1 METYPAEQAMT
12 ILESLAAMGIAFSAI
27 SVQDNSVVTIAL
39 DKHDDIALQEFAAI
53 AAKNIQEKVD
63 EFLSPEK
70 SPTKGE
76 REKDKPKEEVH
87 TSKINPEYYASIPKS
102 ERVTTVVSPD
112 SAKKIMQTLDN
123 QDVSYSA
130 VERGK
135 TAVAITVA
143 KSDVQN
149 LTSARAEAQKL
160 QTKEFINRNFISS
173 SQKKIDIHNV

>member
-1 METYPAEQAMT
+1 
-12 ILESLAAMGIAFSAI
+12 
-27 SVQDNSVVTIAL
+27 
-39 DKHDDIALQEFAAI
+39 
-53 AAKNIQEKVD
+53 
-63 EFLSPEK
+63 
-70 SPTKGE
+70 
-76 REKDKPKEEVH
+76 
-87 TSKINPEYYASIPKS
+87 
-102 ERVTTVVSPD
+102 
-112 SAKKIMQTLDN
+112 MQTLDN

-160 QTKEFINRNFISS
+160 QTKNLSIRNFISS